1 MLEYLIDNIF
11 VMLGGRVSTDNR
23 HTYGYKLCSFTH
35 WLIPSFVWDRLYTR
49 AFQEKRKKKLAWSFN
64 FTFCY
69 IDDVFSLNSKFDD
82 LLIASI
88 PLRLKY
94 RIPQIHLEID
104 GEGRLR
110 TKLYDK
116 TDYFHYPIVNFPFIC
131 SNFPAAPTYGVYI
144 YIYPIF

>member
-1 MLEYLIDNIF
+1 M
-11 VMLGGRVSTDNR
+11 T
-23 HTYGYKLCSFTH
+23 
-35 WLIPSFVWDRLYTR
+35 
-49 AFQEKRKKKLAWSFN
+49 
-64 FTFCY
+64 
-69 IDDVFSLNSKFDD
+69 